1 MSIGW
6 REVLNA
12 LVDLLKDVDGIGPV
26 FDYQPDLREPD
37 SFKKLATAWDA
48 ETNLP
53 IINVWFVERTGA
65 ADIRGGTT
73 ANVPLTQAVRNDV
86 YRITGL
92 LGYAKGGKTTFDF
105 QELVERVLDTLLENI
120 TLGKTDLV
128 AKAARLR
135 SAGLREFGDYLS
147 HAAEIELE
155 VERRLR
161 VTFK

>member
-1 MSIGW
+1 MVSW
-6 REVLNA
+6 KEALDA
-12 LVDLLKDVDGIGPV
+12 LVDLLKDVDGIGPI

-37 SFKKLATAWDA
+37 AFKRLATAWDE

-53 IINVWFVERTGA
+53 IINAWFVERTGA
-65 ADIRGGTT
+65 TDIRGGTA

-105 QELVERVLDTLLENI
+105 QELIEQVLDTLLVNI

-128 AKAARLR
+128 AKAASLR
-135 SAGLREFGDYLS
+135 SAGLREFGDYLV
-147 HAAEIELE
+147 HAAEIELKI
-155 VERRLR
+155 ERRLR